1 MKEYLSSIILSIFVL
16 ITFDVLVSKTKN
28 GKMVKSVISL
38 VVTIMLVIPI
48 VNLFSYENLLDFTG
62 SNQTYKSY
70 LNQIEENTIKT
81 QITSALNKEELNAES
96 IELYREEERIYK
108 IHIIIDGLGIT
119 EKNEHIN
126 ITELVKNV
134 LKNENLEIVVE
145 TKRRTF
151 D

>member
-1 MKEYLSSIILSIFVL
+1 MKDYLSSIILSIFVL
-16 ITFDVLVSKTKN
+16 IAFDVLVSKTKN

-48 VNLFSYENLLDFTG
+48 VNLFSSENILDFAG